1 MSKTVFVM
9 DDRQEVDI
17 IMATSI
23 RSFNR
28 LVLCLAS
35 ILCIFTQQSSAKILD
50 VGGALGWTDF
60 DTAIS
65 AAPNYD
71 IWSSEHTINVGDV
84 LGQYLS
90 LSNLKLLPDQLQ
102 ELETSMKQ
110 NIMFMVPQCFTI
122 GIYWSSIS
130 HIQV

>member
-1 MSKTVFVM
+1 
-9 DDRQEVDI
+9 
-17 IMATSI
+17 MATAI

-35 ILCIFTQQSSAKILD
+35 ILFIFTQQSSAKILD

-90 LSNLKLLPDQLQ
+90 LSDLSYYQTNCKSLKQ
-102 ELETSMKQ
+102 SMKQ

-122 GIYWSSIS
+122 GIYRSSIS